1 MAKAATA
8 PAQITVDLN
17 DQIAL
22 VTGASRGIGRAIA
35 VALARNGATVACV
48 ATNEE
53 KLRETVDG
61 ITAAGGKAKAY
72 VCNVSDSE
80 AVDKLV
86 GQVVEDFGRLDI
98 VVNNAGITRD
108 TLLPRMSDEQWDDV
122 IATNLRGVFLLSRAA
137 SRTMMSQ
144 RYGRIINLSS
154 VSGIRGNKGQTNY
167 SASKAGVIGFT
178 QSLALELAGRNVTV
192 NAVAPGFIET
202 DMTAGLPEDVR
213 NAMLSQIA
221 LGRLGQPADIARA
234 VAFLAGPGAAY
245 ITGETLHVNGGMY
258 MP

>member
-154 VSGIRGNKGQTNY
+154 VSGIRGNKGQTN
-167 SASKAGVIGFT
+167 
-178 QSLALELAGRNVTV
+178 
-192 NAVAPGFIET
+192 
-202 DMTAGLPEDVR
+202 
-213 NAMLSQIA
+213 
-221 LGRLGQPADIARA
+221 
-234 VAFLAGPGAAY
+234 
-245 ITGETLHVNGGMY
+245 
-258 MP
+258 